1 MIFFIRS
8 GTQQSQQNDLCAQQ
22 RQGVFAVHMRV
33 WVSSVYRC
41 HPGYGS
47 LNNIILTISLAF
59 QVIHDFLYTIWNT
72 TKPTKDLCAQQR
84 QGVFAVHMRV
94 WVSSVYRCHP
104 GYGSLNNIILTISLA
119 FQVIHDFLYTI
130 WNTTKP
136 TKWPMCQ
143 AKIEISLGICPVWSE
158 SPLSI
163 WRFKSLA
170 THIAHSKGSDSVA
183 TVGKIPGKWIFF

>member
-8 GTQQSQQNDLCAQQ
+8 GTQQSQQN
-22 RQGVFAVHMRV
+22 
-33 WVSSVYRC
+33 
-41 HPGYGS
+41 
-47 LNNIILTISLAF
+47 
-59 QVIHDFLYTIWNT
+59 
-72 TKPTKDLCAQQR
+72 DLCAQQR

-183 TVGKIPGKWIFF
+183 TVGKIPGKWIFFQVREKSGNFAFCHGKLKIIRKVREFCIFRPNM